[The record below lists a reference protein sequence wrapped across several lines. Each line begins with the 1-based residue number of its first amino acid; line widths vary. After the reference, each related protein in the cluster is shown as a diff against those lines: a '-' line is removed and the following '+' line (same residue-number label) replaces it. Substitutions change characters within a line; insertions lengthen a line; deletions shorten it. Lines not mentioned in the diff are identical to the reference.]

1 MVYYDWG
8 DALAYGLFGAT
19 CDLRNDPDFS
29 CFFLFSPVTSCLGGV
44 FSDLLTGS
52 YIEPVPGT
60 WYYINKCPFF
70 RLGLKKI

>member
-29 CFFLFSPVTSCLGGV
+29 FSLFFFI
-44 FSDLLTGS
+44 FTGNFVS
-52 YIEPVPGT
+52 GT
-60 WYYINKCPFF
+60 PW
-70 RLGLKKI
+70 